1 MAIVRLALANP
12 AANTNSLLHT
22 ATRQSLVSVIATNT
36 ASVTAE
42 VDVWVQPV
50 GASVVS
56 QYAYMAK
63 STVLPA
69 NNSLETFRFALEN
82 NDAIYIRSTTAS
94 VSFSLNAIHESSAN
108 YNKVTISATAPVGP
122 TTGDVWINTTDN
134 NTVNFWNGSAWIYSN
149 YRGTTFYQT
158 SAPLAPNTGDIWVD
172 SDEVFPSINVNDF
185 MPKSGGT
192 FTGAVSGI
200 TPTVSTHLTTK
211 SYVDGFMPLSGGTFT
226 GTVAGVTPV
235 SNNDLATKFYV
246 DNNSSA
252 IDPFL
257 LGGM

>member
-1 MAIVRLALANP
+1 MAIVRLSLANP
-12 AANTNSLLHT
+12 ASNTNTLLHT

-36 ASVTAE
+36 ASATAT
-42 VDVWVQPV
+42 VDVWVQPS
-50 GASVVS
+50 GASVIS
-56 QYAYMAK
+56 QYAFMAK
-63 STVLPA
+63 DTILPG

-82 NDAIYIRSTTAS
+82 NDAIYVRSSTS
-94 VSFSLNAIHESSAN
+94 NVSFSLNAIHESSAN
-108 YNKVTISATAPVGP
+108 YNKVTISATAPIGP
-122 TTGDVWINTTDN
+122 TVGDVWINTTDN

-200 TPTVSTHLTTK
+200 E
-211 SYVDGFMPLSGGTFT
+211 
-226 GTVAGVTPV
+226 PV
-235 SNNDLATKFYV
+235 SNSNLATKFYV
-246 DNNSSA
+246 DNNSSG

>member
-12 AANTNSLLHT
+12 AANTNTLLHT

-36 ASVTAE
+36 ASATAT
-42 VDVWVQPV
+42 VDIWVQPV
-50 GASVVS
+50 GASATS

-63 STVLPA
+63 DTVLPG
-69 NNSLETFRFALEN
+69 NNSLETFRFALETS
-82 NDAIYIRSTTAS
+82 DAVYIRSSSAS
-94 VSFSLNAIHESSAN
+94 VSFSINAIYESSAN
-108 YNKVTISATAPVGP
+108 YNKVTISATAPNAP

-192 FTGAVSGI
+192 FTGSITFNAASSFTAAVSGI
-200 TPTVSTHLTTK
+200 TPTQ
-211 SYVDGFMPLSGGTFT
+211 
-226 GTVAGVTPV
+226 
-235 SNNDLATKFYV
+235 NDHLATKQYV
-246 DNNSSA
+246 DNNSSG

-257 LGGM
+257 LAGL